1 MSNIKKSLDDIF
13 EVPQPVITEVLDDE
27 ISISPPTVIG
37 TPQEARPIS
46 SSYYTEERPEEVEN
60 QDEDFRKAR
69 KNIRNIVDQGDTILK
84 GIMEVA
90 RDTDKPSAYE
100 AAALIMKTLMD
111 ANKDLIDIHEKNKK
125 FKALPESN
133 LPVNN
138 GDINVNNAVF
148 VGNATDLLKKIR
160 EAKED

>member
-1 MSNIKKSLDDIF
+1 
-13 EVPQPVITEVLDDE
+13 
-27 ISISPPTVIG
+27 
-37 TPQEARPIS
+37 
-46 SSYYTEERPEEVEN
+46 
-60 QDEDFRKAR
+60 
-69 KNIRNIVDQGDTILK
+69 
-84 GIMEVA
+84 
-90 RDTDKPSAYE
+90 
-100 AAALIMKTLMD
+100 MKTLMD